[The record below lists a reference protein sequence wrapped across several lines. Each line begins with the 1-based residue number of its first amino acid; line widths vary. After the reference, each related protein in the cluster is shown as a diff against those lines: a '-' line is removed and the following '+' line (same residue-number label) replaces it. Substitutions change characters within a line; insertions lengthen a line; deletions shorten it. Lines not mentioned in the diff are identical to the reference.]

1 MGQTQE
7 RFDCFVRLKDK
18 AKKTSRTEAFPRPP
32 IHSQAVDP
40 ALTIYS
46 TLICFS
52 LHS

>member
-7 RFDCFVRLKDK
+7 RFDCFVRLKDT
-18 AKKTSRTEAFPRPP
+18 AKKTSRIKAFPRPP

-40 ALTIYS
+40 ASIVYS